1 MFNITVYSKEILEYH
16 ISKTAYVVVREG
28 GGGTWGGIGE
38 EEENELKLL
47 GIGFT

>member
-1 MFNITVYSKEILEYH
+1 MFNITVYSKEIFEYH

-28 GGGTWGGIGE
+28 GGAWGGIGE